1 MWFPESCLAGWAEVE
16 QGGKGDKAPLLCPC
30 ARRCLDA
37 AWSSAGWWSE
47 PGWRSWAALLEAA
60 FPPLAKTPSSRL
72 RMGLTNSPHVIQAFL
87 LLLLEDGGTESF
99 PV

>member
-1 MWFPESCLAGWAEVE
+1 MSLRPEVSRRSLELCGVVVRARLVFLGGPPGSCL
-16 QGGKGDKAPLLCPC
+16 
-30 ARRCLDA
+30 
-37 AWSSAGWWSE
+37 
-47 PGWRSWAALLEAA
+47 
-60 FPPLAKTPSSRL
+60 PPLAKTPSSRL